1 MDRFTLQFSC
11 LSVKVKLYETIEW
24 NHHFIAIIL
33 FAGIGILFIGLLKER
48 YITMSEHEH
57 DCGCGDGCGCGHDH
71 EHDHDHMNVTLTL
84 DDGTDLECE
93 VLCIFPVGEKD
104 YIALVPA
111 EREDEEDGEIFL
123 YQFIEHENDEIE
135 LLNIEDDDEFEAVS
149 DAFDEL
155 MDSEEF
161 DDMFDEDD
169 EDEDD
174 EN

>member
-1 MDRFTLQFSC
+1 MDRFTLQFNG
-11 LSVKVKLYETIEW
+11 LSVKVKLYETMEW

-161 DDMFDEDD
+161 DDMFDDD
-169 EDEDD
+169 EEDD

>member
-1 MDRFTLQFSC
+1 MR
-11 LSVKVKLYETIEW
+11 
-24 NHHFIAIIL
+24 FIAIIL
-33 FAGIGILFIGLLKER
+33 SACMKFLFTGLLKER

-57 DCGCGDGCGCGHDH
+57 DCGCGCGHDH

-104 YIALVPA
+104 YIALIPA
-111 EREDEEDGEIFL
+111 ERDEEEDGEIFL

-161 DDMFDEDD
+161 DDMFDDEFDE
-169 EDEDD
+169 EDEA
-174 EN
+174 EE

>member
-1 MDRFTLQFSC
+1 
-11 LSVKVKLYETIEW
+11 
-24 NHHFIAIIL
+24 
-33 FAGIGILFIGLLKER
+33 
-48 YITMSEHEH
+48 MSEHEH
-57 DCGCGDGCGCGHDH
+57 DCGCGCGHDH
-71 EHDHDHMNVTLTL
+71 EHDHEHMNVTLTL

-104 YIALVPA
+104 YIALIPTEKA
-111 EREDEEDGEIFL
+111 EEEDGEIFL

-161 DDMFDEDD
+161 DDMFDDDEEDD
-169 EDEDD
+169 EI
-174 EN
+174 